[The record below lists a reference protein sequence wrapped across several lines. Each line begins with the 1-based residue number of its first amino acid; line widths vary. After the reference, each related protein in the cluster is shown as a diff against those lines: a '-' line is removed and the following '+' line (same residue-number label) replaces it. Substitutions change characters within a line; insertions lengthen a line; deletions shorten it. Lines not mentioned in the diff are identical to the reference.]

1 VNHSL
6 KTGPETLSFA
16 AAMPRLAF
24 GLILGMAAL
33 AGRAQ
38 DAPTL
43 AGKLDGD
50 SYVSPTGA
58 FRVKIPVSEDLGGII
73 SDTANVVTF
82 SDHLTTHISIAAWP
96 MDTTQRWELSTRG
109 TRDYLAY
116 FFNTYVLPDFK
127 QTFPATH
134 VENEALF
141 MPTAVDGAL
150 IAYVLIPGGS
160 MFSGQSFII
169 DPTFKPREAKRA
181 NLLFVKN
188 GLIYVVSSELAE
200 RITEG
205 SAYTMTREDEN
216 STLRER
222 LLDIV
227 HGMQF
232 LKASAPV
239 SVK

>member
-1 VNHSL
+1 L
-6 KTGPETLSFA
+6 KIGPDTLSFA
-16 AAMPRLAF
+16 AAMPRLLF

-38 DAPTL
+38 DSAAL
-43 AGKLDGD
+43 VGKVDGD

-58 FRVKIPVSEDLGGII
+58 FRVKIPVSSDLGGVIT
-73 SDTANVVTF
+73 DTGNVVTF
-82 SDHLTTHISIAAWP
+82 TDHFTTHISIASWP

-109 TRDYLAY
+109 IKDYLTY
-116 FFNTYVLPDFK
+116 FFATYVLPDFK
-127 QTFPATH
+127 QTFPATR

-160 MFSGQSFII
+160 MFSSQSFII
-169 DPTFKPREAKRA
+169 DPNFKPREAKRA

-188 GLIYVVSSELAE
+188 GMIYVVSSELAE

-205 SAYTMTREDEN
+205 SAYTMTPAEEN

-222 LLDIV
+222 LLDVV
-227 HGMQF
+227 HGIQF
-232 LKASAPV
+232 LKAPVAAPAAA
-239 SVK
+239 K